1 MWMHRAV
8 IALAIL
14 LSLGAGAGAQEFKV
28 EEVASAAQLSADQIK
43 PKTIAFSDHRNDKLA
58 EAGAGVQRF
67 PDWAKSNP
75 LQRQFL
81 TLYPGYSEPTINVTL
96 RGVVQKA
103 KEKLYVY
110 VAEARFVLNKP
121 ATSLDL
127 GKYATLA
134 TLEKLDPA
142 IKHKLITP
150 ADAMPLKDQKSAN
163 NRNPD
168 RAWCEGRANSICIQS
183 RYQLEGK
190 LPMGIMLAN
199 KLRES
204 EKRIADYIEF
214 QSELALLAPQEIDQ
228 AGLGKL
234 TGIEAPIAAVLEQNI
249 FYVNQVMP
257 FGKFLAVFQPN
268 PADPNKTI
276 ATMFMALGVDAG
288 LFDKKKEYEQVPVL
302 RNLVPAQ
309 LLTGNSSFNT
319 GSSISAGL
327 PVYARTRI
335 QTIAAMLDR
344 D

>member
-8 IALAIL
+8 IAWATL
-14 LSLGAGAGAQEFKV
+14 LSLDASAGAQEFKV
-28 EEVASAAQLSADQIK
+28 EDVASAAQLSADQIK

-58 EAGAGVQRF
+58 EAAAGVQRF
-67 PDWAKSNP
+67 PDWSKSNP
-75 LQRQFL
+75 LQRRFL

-96 RGVVQKA
+96 HGVAQKA

-142 IKHKLITP
+142 IKHKLIIP

-168 RAWCEGRANSICIQS
+168 RAWCEGRANLICIQS

-204 EKRIADYIEF
+204 EKQIADYIEF

-228 AGLGKL
+228 AGLAKL
-234 TGIEAPIAAVLEQNI
+234 TGIETPITAVLEQNI

-268 PADPNKTI
+268 PADANKTI
-276 ATMFMALGVDAG
+276 ATMFVAL
-288 LFDKKKEYEQVPVL
+288 
-302 RNLVPAQ
+302 
-309 LLTGNSSFNT
+309 
-319 GSSISAGL
+319 
-327 PVYARTRI
+327 
-335 QTIAAMLDR
+335 
-344 D
+344 